1 MSEASLKFG
10 GKLIE
15 ELSQKIPST
24 LFALNE
30 LIKNAYDAFS
40 PDITIK
46 VEPSK
51 NTVTITDNG
60 NGMGTNEIESLFH
73 ISQSSKKYGHVIEQ
87 NGVSRITQ
95 GSKGLGFLAAFKF
108 GDEVQWATR
117 KGGVQSTFS
126 LKKSDLVTKQD
137 LTGTKIPIKTEP
149 HEGNGTTI
157 IIYSSS
163 KDIEVLLDDLN
174 SEKVS
179 EKLAAAI
186 IDENF
191 DIKIEI
197 ENQATGYSTKN
208 LKSFKLESDNDQLF
222 YVSFNSEDN
231 NIEFYHRGE
240 LLKSIAGLPEPMRRT
255 DYSINLELI
264 IFHFERG
271 RNSKSISPLN
281 KRVHD
286 DALSPLVYFNRNL
299 FNNIV
304 IFDPELLRKTSSGSS
319 LPQMI
324 GRVSL
329 RSQSEEVE
337 FNSDRTN
344 FVENSLTKS
353 LVKNLKALND
363 LIQTNG
369 SELKRELQ
377 KDAYNKKVPT
387 GKAAPVSKPG
397 EQKRLAATIS
407 MNRKMPLEIYTP
419 SNQIEL
425 DKYIFQVKNSLGVE
439 INKNEVEISIDGV
452 LSNNRILHS
461 IEEPCEKLVGF
472 RYRDPHT
479 SLVSTEIKLQFSKK
493 ISNVTGSPQRSI
505 FTIEAESGYRL
516 SQGVISNLIYAIDKA
531 YQSRNKD
538 EYLPLI
544 ACSIR
549 CIFDVSWIKISK
561 TKKTWFNTINTSS
574 FSAGLKKELK
584 STLMLGVMH
593 VLILLKK
600 NPKLLTEVSNISGIT
615 FSTINNLLDLAAFGS
630 AVRLSNVGAHSSS
643 SYLSKPKLEECADKC
658 GLFAVICD
666 ILINLDANKA
676 SSLNI
681 LKIEECDFE
690 TYMG

>member
-40 PDITIK
+40 PDIIIK
-46 VEPSK
+46 VETSK
-51 NTVTITDNG
+51 NTVTISDNG
-60 NGMGTNEIESLFH
+60 NGMGADEIESLFH

-87 NGVSRITQ
+87 NGASRITQ

-108 GDEVQWATR
+108 GDEVQWITS
-117 KGGVQSTFS
+117 KDGVQSTFS
-126 LKKSDLVTKQD
+126 LKKSELVSKQD
-137 LTGTKIPIKTEP
+137 LAGTRIPIITKA
-149 HEGNGTTI
+149 HEGKGTTI
-157 IIYSSS
+157 IISSS
-163 KDIEVLLDDLN
+163 PKEIEVLLDDLN

-186 IDENF
+186 VDQNF
-191 DIKIEI
+191 DIKIQI
-197 ENQATGYSTKN
+197 ENQATSYSTRN
-208 LKSFKLESDNDQLF
+208 LKNFKLESDNDQLF
-222 YVSFNSEDN
+222 YVSFDSENN
-231 NIEFYHRGE
+231 NIEFYHKGE
-240 LLKSIAGLPEPMRRT
+240 LAKSIPGLPEPMRRT
-255 DYSINLELI
+255 DYSITLELI
-264 IFHFERG
+264 IFHFGRG
-271 RNSKSISPLN
+271 RNSKTVSPLN

-286 DALSPLVYFNRNL
+286 DALYPLVYFNRNL

-324 GRVSL
+324 GRVNL

-344 FVENSLTKS
+344 FVDNSLTKS
-353 LVKNLKALND
+353 LIKNLKHLNE

-377 KDAYNKKVPT
+377 KESYNKKVPT
-387 GKAAPVSKPG
+387 GKAAPVSKPD
-397 EQKRLAATIS
+397 EQKRMAASIS
-407 MNRKMPLEIYTP
+407 INRKMPLKIYTP

-425 DKYIFQVKNSLGVE
+425 ENYIFQVRNSLGIEV
-439 INKNEVEISIDGV
+439 NKNEVEISIDGIPSRNGV
-452 LSNNRILHS
+452 LHS
-461 IEEPCEKLVGF
+461 IEDPCDKLISF

-479 SLVSTEIKLQFSKK
+479 SLVSTEIKLEFSKK

-505 FTIEAESGYRL
+505 FTIESESGYL
-516 SQGVISNLIYAIDKA
+516 ISQGVISNLIYAIDKA
-531 YQSRNKD
+531 YQSRNRD

-561 TKKTWFNTINTSS
+561 TKKHWFNKIDKGSL
-574 FSAGLKKELK
+574 SAGLKKELS
-584 STLMLGVMH
+584 STLMFGVMH

-600 NPKLLTEVSNISGIT
+600 NQNLLGEVSNISGIT

-630 AVRLSNVGAHSSS
+630 AVKLSNVGAHSSS

-666 ILINLDANKA
+666 ILINLDANKI

-681 LKIEECDFE
+681 AKLEESDFE